1 MAFHQAPSIVTRDL
15 VLSYDM
21 ANTKSYQGP
30 ATTNL
35 LEGSGMSI
43 YNNVPGDVTA
53 ALTATTEQYRGATVW
68 KETLTPT
75 TASGVS
81 YLTAGNNPGIGVVTG
96 GGGGLANRYTG
107 HSIFFKPVFP
117 THSAPIYTHYSNIAG
132 WQSSTNYESMG
143 DGWYRAHV
151 IWYDTVTRS
160 DGKYWAINPLS
171 ATLNTPIVC
180 YWAGPFK
187 EDSNR
192 STFVSRFAPINRTS
206 SQVILD
212 QAGNYLISP
221 TSITYDSNS
230 QFQFN
235 GSSDYISLP
244 SDITFKTTGGHTVE
258 NWFKLDVVNSG
269 SLYNFIGASSID
281 YHSWYWCVYQST
293 LAIWNRTPG
302 AWFYGSTTI
311 QPNTWYQAVM
321 VTNPAGTGIQFYL
334 NGKAEGGTHASY
346 SFNASQSGLKIG
358 WFGRGDSPNGRY
370 FDGLMPVSRVYNRA
384 LTASEVLQNFNAL
397 RGRYGI

>member
-15 VLSYDM
+15 IFSYDM
-21 ANTKSYQGP
+21 GNTKSYQGP

-35 LEGSGMSI
+35 SEGIGMSI
-43 YNNVPGDVTA
+43 YNNVPSDVTA

-81 YLTAGNNPGIGVVTG
+81 YLTAGNNPGIGIVTG

-117 THSAPIYTHYSNIAG
+117 THSAPIYTNYSNIAG

-171 ATLNTPIVC
+171 ATLNTPLVC

-192 STFVSRFAPINRTS
+192 STFVSSFAPINRTTN
-206 SQVILD
+206 QVLLD
-212 QAGNYLISP
+212 QTGNNIITASSLTYASN
-221 TSITYDSNS
+221 TSFS
-230 QFQFN
+230 FN
-235 GSSDYISLP
+235 GSSDFAIFPENSAFNTQTPTVEVWVKTNATSQNGFWFEKGNVNQQYALFQEGSVIQWRLGPLGDLSTTTATYMNTTNWYQVVGTYTSGSRRLYINGVLVNSNA
-244 SDITFKTTGGHTVE
+244 TTGTLSTNTNGCSIGVYGGF
-258 NWFKLDVVNSG
+258 NGARGYYYNG
-269 SLYNFIGASSID
+269 SIGN
-281 YHSWYWCVYQST
+281 V
-293 LAIWNRTPG
+293 
-302 AWFYGSTTI
+302 
-311 QPNTWYQAVM
+311 
-321 VTNPAGTGIQFYL
+321 
-334 NGKAEGGTHASY
+334 K
-346 SFNASQSGLKIG
+346 
-358 WFGRGDSPNGRY
+358 
-370 FDGLMPVSRVYNRA
+370 VYNRA
-384 LTASEVLQNFNAL
+384 LSASEVLQNFNAL